1 MTETPA
7 QPTPES
13 AAPARPSMALRAQ
26 YTKDVSFENPRAPQS
41 LFSLDAAP
49 AMEVNVNLGAQRL
62 DQNVFELVIQVNAR
76 AVHDKTTIFLIDL
89 AYAGVLEMQNV
100 PEEALEQLVFV
111 QGAFLLFPY
120 ARRVISDLTRDGG
133 FPPLQLEP
141 IDFLALYSQQR
152 AKIQAAQATPT
163 PTPETAN

>member
-1 MTETPA
+1 MSETPA
-7 QPTPES
+7 QPTNDH

-49 AMEVNVNLGAQRL
+49 AMEVSVNLGAQRL

-76 AVHDKTTIFLIDL
+76 AVHDKTTVFLIDL
-89 AYAGVLEMQNV
+89 AYGGVLEMQNV
-100 PEEALEQLVFV
+100 PEETLEQLVFV

-152 AKIQAAQATPT
+152 AKIQAAATT
-163 PTPETAN
+163 EKAAS

>member
-1 MTETPA
+1 MSETPA
-7 QPTPES
+7 QNTNEQ
-13 AAPARPSMALRAQ
+13 PANTRPSMALRAQ

-49 AMEVNVNLGAQRL
+49 TMEVGVNLGAQRL

-76 AVHDKTTIFLIDL
+76 AIHDKTTIFLIDL

-152 AKIQAAQATPT
+152 AKIQAAAAAPATD
-163 PTPETAN
+163 EKAAS

>member
-1 MTETPA
+1 MSETPA
-7 QPTPES
+7 QPTNET
-13 AAPARPSMALRAQ
+13 ARPSMALRAQ
-26 YTKDVSFENPRAPQS
+26 YTKDVSFENPRAPGS
-41 LFSLDAAP
+41 LFSLDSAP
-49 AMEVNVNLGAQRL
+49 AMEVSVNLGAQRL

-76 AVHDKTTIFLIDL
+76 AIADKTTVFLIDL

-100 PEEALEQLVFV
+100 PDEALEQLVFV

-141 IDFLALYSQQR
+141 IDFLSLYSQQR
-152 AKIQAAQATPT
+152 AKIQGAPAEQAAG
-163 PTPETAN
+163 